1 MNFYPRI
8 LSQETKQTNQQ
19 TKQIIKTKNKNNNGT
34 KKSVNKKMIILIEMI
49 IIIRLLITE
58 RMIMRT
64 TEIVMKIKIINLAL
78 KMDRITDWGRK
89 KLWLEQET
97 DQMYM

>member
-1 MNFYPRI
+1 
-8 LSQETKQTNQQ
+8 
-19 TKQIIKTKNKNNNGT
+19 
-34 KKSVNKKMIILIEMI
+34 MIILIEMI

-89 KLWLEQET
+89 KL
-97 DQMYM
+97 